1 MVWQTYNTYIYV
13 NVFVDGHAWI
23 QKNFL
28 GETSERGLCLEEWGG
43 PNAVFGNFNVN
54 KRNFSTPGGPT
65 PSPQLQ
71 IRASKGVQW
80 QIISVQG
87 FIGNM
92 RASGW
97 GDNKATLN
105 ICF

>member
-1 MVWQTYNTYIYV
+1 M
-13 NVFVDGHAWI
+13 
-23 QKNFL
+23 
-28 GETSERGLCLEEWGG
+28 EEWGGGG

-54 KRNFSTPGGPT
+54 KRNFCTPGGPT

-105 ICF
+105 IFLLKSSSILY

>member
-1 MVWQTYNTYIYV
+1 M
-13 NVFVDGHAWI
+13 
-23 QKNFL
+23 
-28 GETSERGLCLEEWGG
+28 EEWGGG

-65 PSPQLQ
+65 PSTQLQ

-105 ICF
+105 IFFKRVPLFYINIITKLLEFPST

>member
-1 MVWQTYNTYIYV
+1 M
-13 NVFVDGHAWI
+13 
-23 QKNFL
+23 
-28 GETSERGLCLEEWGG
+28 EEWGG